1 MTTTRVPPRSEAETL
16 DACQEAIGYR
26 FTKREL
32 LKAALTHTSVANSRS
47 ASNERLE
54 FLGDAVLGLIC
65 CEQLF
70 RLYPDYQEG
79 DMTKVKSVV
88 VSRRSCARMG
98 KKLRLNEFLFLGKG
112 MRGGSDG
119 PANLMADAFE
129 SLVGAV
135 YLDGG
140 IDAIKP
146 LVLSLLLPEIES
158 VAAGQHL
165 NHKSLLQQIAQRE
178 FGDCPRYKVLDEQG
192 PDHNKCFKI
201 AAEIAKFTYPAAWGA
216 NKKDAEQKAAMNAL
230 ATLHNEPLPH
240 PVDG

>member
-1 MTTTRVPPRSEAETL
+1 MPARISAKAETDTL
-16 DACQEAIGYR
+16 AACQDAIGYR
-26 FTKREL
+26 FQKPEL
-32 LKAALTHTSVANSRS
+32 LRAALTHTSVANTRS

-70 RLYPDYQEG
+70 VNYPEYHEG

-98 KKLRLNEFLFLGKG
+98 RKLRLHEFLFIGKG
-112 MRGGSDG
+112 MRGGAEG
-119 PANLMADAFE
+119 PANLLADAFE

-140 IDAIKP
+140 LDAVKP
-146 LVLSLLLPEIES
+146 LVLNLLLPEIEL
-158 VAAGQHL
+158 VAAGEHS
-165 NHKSLLQQIAQRE
+165 NHKSLLQQLAQRE

-201 AAEIAKFTYPAAWGA
+201 AAEIAKRAYPSAWGA

-230 ATLHNEPLPH
+230 AAIQGLEIPYPA
-240 PVDG
+240 DG

>member
-1 MTTTRVPPRSEAETL
+1 MRARVSAPTDVDVLEL
-16 DACQEAIGYR
+16 CQEAIGYR
-26 FTKREL
+26 FRKPEL
-32 LKAALTHTSVANSRS
+32 LRAALTHTSVANTRS

-65 CEQLF
+65 CEQLYL
-70 RLYPDYQEG
+70 RYPDYQEG

-98 KKLRLNEFLFLGKG
+98 RKLQLQDYLFIGKG
-112 MRGGSDG
+112 MRGGSEG
-119 PANLMADAFE
+119 PSNLLADAFE
-129 SLVGAV
+129 SLVGAI

-140 IDAIKP
+140 LDAVKP
-146 LVLSLLLPEIES
+146 LVLEVLVPEIEQ
-158 VAAGQHL
+158 VAAGAHS
-165 NHKSLLQQIAQRE
+165 NHKSLLQQLAQRE

-201 AAEIAKFTYPAAWGA
+201 AAEIARVTYPAAWGA

-230 ATLHNEPLPH
+230 AAIQGEDVPFPA
-240 PVDG
+240 DC